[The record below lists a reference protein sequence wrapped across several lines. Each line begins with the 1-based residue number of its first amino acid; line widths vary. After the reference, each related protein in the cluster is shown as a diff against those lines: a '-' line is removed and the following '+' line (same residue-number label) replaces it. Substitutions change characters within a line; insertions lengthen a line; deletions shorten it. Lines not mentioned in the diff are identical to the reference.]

1 MSTKLRS
8 IHYTNLERKRIY
20 VVETSNGT
28 YKGQYFTQSKYDFPY
43 IILAFVT
50 CIKNGIMYCVSEALF
65 DKHNTFYDEE
75 EYMNKIKE
83 QARQA
88 RQQMETRAIDKILK
102 GLVNEHFHW
111 V

>member
-1 MSTKLRS
+1 MEVRS

-28 YKGQYFTQSKYDFPY
+28 YKGQYFTQPKYDFPY
-43 IILAFVT
+43 IVLAFVT
-50 CIKNGIMYCVSEALF
+50 CIKNGTMYSVSEALF
-65 DKHNTFYDEE
+65 NKQDKFYDAE

-83 QARQA
+83 QAMEA
-88 RQQMETRAIDKILK
+88 KEQMETRAVDKILK
-102 GLVNEHFHW
+102 DVVNEHFRW